1 MTDTDSQPTHG
12 EGSFTSVASTTYS
25 IAVRTSAIENAE
37 TAALV
42 FVQLIDENGNKTD
55 RVKLKCSLTHRK
67 KYQRGHSDLF
77 LLVDQ
82 PLLARLK
89 KIEIIHVPKETA
101 NESEISWHCHSI
113 MVLDHDSFSLYRF
126 PCGQWI
132 GSANKST
139 NSITLDVEGEPYPIV
154 PVNLW

>member
-1 MTDTDSQPTHG
+1 QPTHG

-42 FVQLIDENGNKTD
+42 FVQ
-55 RVKLKCSLTHRK
+55 
-67 KYQRGHSDLF
+67 SDLF

-132 GSANKST
+132 GSANVSVVKST